1 MKTNKE
7 RSEWL
12 QELLQELKIGDLVA
26 KNYGSFRKSLAYV
39 VTEITDK
46 KIVCRLLRNEH
57 SKELIR
63 KNRNY
68 CSREMVLELDKMGSF
83 PAILKLNSGYKD
95 TDEERKGNLSNVWV

>member
-68 CSREMVLELDKMGSF
+68 CRREMVLELD
-83 PAILKLNSGYKD
+83 I
-95 TDEERKGNLSNVWV
+95 KGNLISNITFDRMSN

>member
-1 MKTNKE
+1 MKNKE
-7 RSEWL
+7 RNEWL
-12 QELLQELKIGDLVA
+12 QELLQKLKVGDLVA

-68 CSREMVLELDKMGSF
+68 CSRELIFKLDEMVSF
-83 PAILKLNSGYKD
+83 PAIIRLNLGYKD
-95 TDEERKGNLSNVWV
+95 TDEQRKRNLENVWT